1 VFTGKGTATISAL
14 RTMAEILRISGFE
27 KSVQKVRNVQ
37 KHNYGVC
44 DCKTF
49 SQSIRG
55 EKKGYF

>member
-1 VFTGKGTATISAL
+1 
-14 RTMAEILRISGFE
+14 MAEILRISGFE

-55 EKKGYF
+55 EKRGYF